1 MWLEA
6 VQRGCKEKAEKAML
20 KLVIDEKFATCIL
33 KLSESRLI
41 LFVER
46 KRGLIALNLNIK
58 PPRTGKERQGQVMGK
73 LFNNWEMF

>member
-1 MWLEA
+1 
-6 VQRGCKEKAEKAML
+6 ML
-20 KLVIDEKFATCIL
+20 KLVIDEKFPSCIL

-58 PPRTGKERQGQVMGK
+58 PPSSGKERQGAVMSK
-73 LFNNWEMF
+73 FYENWDLFQRELLNLPKEE